1 MTRKKKKEKNRILKL
16 IYFAVLV
23 LSVGYLLFNNNGA
36 IKYFGLKSE
45 VKTLDNNISKST
57 KQIKLLKGE
66 IDSLKHSD
74 KKVEEVAREKY
85 NMKKK
90 NEEEFIIKNK

>member
-1 MTRKKKKEKNRILKL
+1 MIRKKKKEKSRILKL
-16 IYFAVLV
+16 IYFVVLTIS
-23 LSVGYLLFNNNGA
+23 LGYLLFNNNGT
-36 IKYFGLKSE
+36 IKYLGLKSE
-45 VKTLDNNISKST
+45 VRMLDYKINKST
-57 KQIKLLKGE
+57 RRIKSLKGE

-90 NEEEFIIKNK
+90 NEEEFIIKKK